1 VSPRSFARCALLLVL
16 AFATAHASLAA
27 DYEVEVIVFRHAGA
41 DPGRWALAA
50 ALPDFAAALPDF
62 AAARRLVPA
71 EQAMQPVVPFT
82 RLPSETRRLAGAA
95 KRVSGAAAYE
105 LVAHESWRQP
115 GAAGVAVYVADAAP
129 RPAAADALAPAGSPR
144 AEGSVLLQETPT
156 RFRVLADFLVLAGD
170 TPVRV
175 QASRN
180 LRAGELHYL
189 DHELL
194 GILLQVTEVV
204 PAGVAPADVLSR

>member
-1 VSPRSFARCALLLVL
+1 VL
-16 AFATAHASLAA
+16 AFATACASLAA
-27 DYEVEVIVFRHAGA
+27 DYEVEVVVFRHAGA
-41 DPGRWALAA
+41 DPGRWALPGS
-50 ALPDFAAALPDF
+50 LPDFAG
-62 AAARRLVPA
+62 ARRLATTEEAVPPPA
-71 EQAMQPVVPFT
+71 PFT
-82 RLPSETRRLAGAA
+82 RLPPETRRLAGAA

-105 LVAHESWRQP
+105 LVAHESWRQS

-129 RPAAADALAPAGSPR
+129 VPAVADALAPTGRPR

-156 RFRVLADFLVLAGD
+156 RLRVVADFLVLAGD

-175 QASRN
+175 QANRN

-204 PAGVAPADVLSR
+204 PAGAAPAGVLSR

>member
-1 VSPRSFARCALLLVL
+1 MSPRSFARCALLLVL

-50 ALPDFAAALPDF
+50 ALPDFAAA
-62 AAARRLVPA
+62 RRLVPA

-82 RLPSETRRLAGAA
+82 RLPPETRRLAGAA

-129 RPAAADALAPAGSPR
+129 GPAAADALAPAGRPR

-156 RFRVLADFLVLAGD
+156 RLRVLADFLVLAGD